1 MSDDNNS
8 PHQTTINLDTLSLEQ
23 LNSMKQGEENRL
35 NALTSRYAQLRAAAA
50 RLHASQNAIGEIGA
64 TSSSGGGGGAE
75 DKSSS
80 KQVKVPLTES
90 VYVPGTLMDNNKLL
104 VEIGTGF
111 YVEKTSKE
119 TNAFLERKLKIVNAN
134 SENITRA
141 VQATR
146 QNLEAIQM
154 TMQGKLLEIRAR
166 QEGQRHRAA

>member
-1 MSDDNNS
+1 M
-8 PHQTTINLDTLSLEQ
+8 
-23 LNSMKQGEENRL
+23 
-35 NALTSRYAQLRAAAA
+35 RAAAA

-64 TSSSGGGGGAE
+64 TSSGGGE
-75 DKSSS
+75 DKSSNSS
-80 KQVKVPLTES
+80 KQVMVPLTES

-111 YVEKTSKE
+111 YVEKTSKD

-166 QEGQRHRAA
+166 QEGQRHRAAVEGGGGDVAAASN